1 MKLKIVEKGME
12 NYSGYFGQI
21 EFKDGV
27 SVRDVTIVESNLISA
42 LVRINWID
50 GEKDIGRAEITSVAF
65 DKVAEVAPDR
75 SVTPEEPKAE
85 QKKGQKYSREDLE
98 AVADSKGLNGLRE
111 IGAQFGVKST
121 SINKLI
127 EAILEAQK

>member
-12 NYSGYFGQI
+12 TYSGYFGQI

-27 SVRDVTIVESNLISA
+27 SVRDVTIVESNLVSA
-42 LVRINWID
+42 LVRINWVED
-50 GEKDIGRAEITSVAF
+50 GKDVGRAEITSVAF

-75 SVTPEEPKAE
+75 SAKPVEAEPEKA
-85 QKKGQKYSREDLE
+85 KPMKYSREDLE
-98 AVADSKGLNGLRE
+98 AIADSKGLSGLRE
-111 IGAQFGVKST
+111 IGSQYGVKST
-121 SINKLI
+121 SITKLI